1 MLGHVW
7 QKEPGVRVEGSR
19 ALDFFKVQA
28 PGIVRGPMGGYR
40 LFYTAVGPEKPFPDC
55 QGYILSA
62 FSTDGLN
69 FKSEPGIRISPDP
82 SVTHM
87 SLRVLAPSVTAVKNG
102 WRMYF

>member
-1 MLGHVW
+1 MLEHVW

-69 FKSEPGIRISPDP
+69 FKSEPGIRIALYILPIGKPILYLQLHTICLLGDTSIE
-82 SVTHM
+82 
-87 SLRVLAPSVTAVKNG
+87 
-102 WRMYF
+102 